1 MMTPNDLPRV
11 MDRAEIEA
19 AITHQLRPS
28 DQEAMR
34 RMFDGLYADDPVEDE
49 PEPTV
54 RRAMDTILAALE
66 SVDEKTRQANFTYV
80 LETLHNEAAYIP
92 LTYERNRVIH
102 SSKVKK
108 LAFNPSQFE
117 IPVQRMRVE

>member
-1 MMTPNDLPRV
+1 MMMHHTDLPRV

-34 RMFDGLYADDPVEDE
+34 RMLDGLYGDDPVEDE

-54 RRAMDTILAALE
+54 RRAMDTILAALA
-66 SVDEKTRQANFTYV
+66 VIAMCVFI
-80 LETLHNEAAYIP
+80 AAFDLIMGA
-92 LTYERNRVIH
+92 R
-102 SSKVKK
+102 
-108 LAFNPSQFE
+108 
-117 IPVQRMRVE
+117 

>member
-1 MMTPNDLPRV
+1 MMMHHTDLPRV

-34 RMFDGLYADDPVEDE
+34 RMFDGLYGDDPVEDE

-54 RRAMDTILAALE
+54 RRAMDTILAALAVIAMC
-66 SVDEKTRQANFTYV
+66 SFI
-80 LETLHNEAAYIP
+80 AALDLIMGA
-92 LTYERNRVIH
+92 R
-102 SSKVKK
+102 
-108 LAFNPSQFE
+108 
-117 IPVQRMRVE
+117 